1 MIEIRGIVKT
11 YRMGAQEVRAVRGV
25 SLDIQAGDFVAIM
38 GPSGSGKST
47 LLHIIGCLDRPDEG
61 SYRAGGMDLTR
72 LGDDELAAARNRLF
86 GFVFQQFHL
95 LPYADARENVELP
108 LIYAGRRHLR
118 ESAQDRL
125 REVGLA
131 ARAVHRPSELSG
143 GEQQRVAIARAL
155 VNDPPILLADEP
167 TGNLDTAS
175 EAEIIAVLERLNRE
189 GKTIVV
195 VTHEAEIAAHAARI
209 IRMRDGAVVSDERV
223 RGTGRPLRA
232 EPEEAPGDL
241 HAPGEGAVIADHL
254 RQALRAILTHPMRSA
269 LSMLGILIGV
279 AAVIA
284 MLALGGGARESIRQ
298 RLASMGSNLLRV
310 RAGSHRRGAVALEAG
325 SVTRLNFKDLE
336 DIARLPDI
344 RRISPSVTGR
354 AQAVYGNR
362 NWNTQV
368 EGTGVEYEGI
378 RASSP
383 TAGRFFTEDDV
394 RGRRKVALVGATV
407 ARELFGD
414 SSPVGSIIKLNR
426 VNFQVI
432 GLLPEKGA
440 MGPRDQDDTV
450 IVPVTTAMYRLL
462 GKDYLDSLYVE
473 VAEASRMH
481 AVEDEIKARI
491 VKNHRLS
498 KENEDSFEIRN
509 MAEMQEA
516 LESTTKTMT
525 WLLGSIAA
533 ISLLVG
539 GIGIMNIMLVS
550 VTERTRE
557 IGLRKAL
564 GARYADIMYQF
575 LIESVVMT
583 VSGGAAGV
591 ALGIGASM
599 LITVLAGW
607 AVKVSAASIALATL
621 FSIVVGLVFG
631 VWPARRAASLNP
643 IEALRYE

>member
-1 MIEIRGIVKT
+1 
-11 YRMGAQEVRAVRGV
+11 
-25 SLDIQAGDFVAIM
+25 
-38 GPSGSGKST
+38 
-47 LLHIIGCLDRPDEG
+47 
-61 SYRAGGMDLTR
+61 
-72 LGDDELAAARNRLF
+72 
-86 GFVFQQFHL
+86 
-95 LPYADARENVELP
+95 
-108 LIYAGRRHLR
+108 
-118 ESAQDRL
+118 
-125 REVGLA
+125 
-131 ARAVHRPSELSG
+131 
-143 GEQQRVAIARAL
+143 
-155 VNDPPILLADEP
+155 
-167 TGNLDTAS
+167 
-175 EAEIIAVLERLNRE
+175 
-189 GKTIVV
+189 
-195 VTHEAEIAAHAARI
+195 
-209 IRMRDGAVVSDERV
+209 
-223 RGTGRPLRA
+223 
-232 EPEEAPGDL
+232 
-241 HAPGEGAVIADHL
+241 
-254 RQALRAILTHPMRSA
+254 MRSA

>member
-1 MIEIRGIVKT
+1 
-11 YRMGAQEVRAVRGV
+11 VRG
-25 SLDIQAGDFVAIM
+25 
-38 GPSGSGKST
+38 
-47 LLHIIGCLDRPDEG
+47 
-61 SYRAGGMDLTR
+61 
-72 LGDDELAAARNRLF
+72 
-86 GFVFQQFHL
+86 
-95 LPYADARENVELP
+95 
-108 LIYAGRRHLR
+108 
-118 ESAQDRL
+118 
-125 REVGLA
+125 
-131 ARAVHRPSELSG
+131 
-143 GEQQRVAIARAL
+143 
-155 VNDPPILLADEP
+155 
-167 TGNLDTAS
+167 
-175 EAEIIAVLERLNRE
+175 
-189 GKTIVV
+189 
-195 VTHEAEIAAHAARI
+195 
-209 IRMRDGAVVSDERV
+209 
-223 RGTGRPLRA
+223 
-232 EPEEAPGDL
+232 
-241 HAPGEGAVIADHL
+241 
-254 RQALRAILTHPMRSA
+254 
-269 LSMLGILIGV
+269 
-279 AAVIA
+279 
-284 MLALGGGARESIRQ
+284 
-298 RLASMGSNLLRV
+298 
-310 RAGSHRRGAVALEAG
+310 
-325 SVTRLNFKDLE
+325 
-336 DIARLPDI
+336 
-344 RRISPSVTGR
+344 
-354 AQAVYGNR
+354 
-362 NWNTQV
+362 
-368 EGTGVEYEGI
+368 
-378 RASSP
+378 
-383 TAGRFFTEDDV
+383 
-394 RGRRKVALVGATV
+394 RKVALVGATV